1 MTSRTKVV
9 LDEIGDQHSSAVDEA
24 IADIDRMEKK
34 IASLEAIEASMA
46 EAAANAKFQ
55 LVTALPSTGKNNI
68 YYIMLN
74 SVTNLYEEYLW
85 NGTAYDKVGTMSDNP
100 IVATKPYYTAVDKTG
115 TGYEEKN
122 PKTEGWYE
130 DVSGTM
136 TATDD
141 TSTTVTTYT
150 EVDPTQA
157 GYAEMNPTSLGWY
170 TESDG
175 VYTAADVTSPAE
187 NVTYYTASTTT
198 PKTYYELNTSY
209 VLVDPAQDGYAN
221 MSPKRLDWLEYDNG
235 DFVATLDKTPT
246 NAKDYFKPVSA

>member
-9 LDEIGDQHSSAVDEA
+9 LDEIGDQHSSAVDAA
-24 IADIDRMEKK
+24 IADIDQMEKK
-34 IASLEAIEASMA
+34 IASLEAIEAQMQ
-46 EAAANAKFQ
+46 EAADNAKFQ
-55 LVTALPSTGKNNI
+55 LVTALPSTGKANI

-74 SVTNLYEEYLW
+74 STTNLYEEHLW
-85 NGTAYDKVGTMSDNP
+85 NGSSYDKVGIMSDNP
-100 IVATKPYYTAVDKTG
+100 VIATKPYYTAVDKSG
-115 TGYEEKN
+115 AGYNAKN

-150 EVDPTQA
+150 EVDSTQE

-170 TESDG
+170 TESEG

-187 NVTYYTASTTT
+187 GVTYYTASTTT
-198 PKTYYELNTSY
+198 PKTYYVLNASY
-209 VLVDPAQDGYAN
+209 VLVDSSQAGYAN
-221 MSPKRLDWLEYDNG
+221 MNPKHLDWIEYSNG
-235 DFVATLDKTPT
+235 EFVATLDATPT
-246 NAKDYFKPVSA
+246 NAKNYFKAVSA